1 MRRSSLTARLITIL
15 IALILT
21 PIALILLSVGGQ
33 TVNLTLFAYGF
44 DGYLT
49 PLVGPLLL
57 QALGLALLIVV
68 VLTGIWSSA
77 GLIAIGIFSIVPL
90 IVAAFP
96 VTLSWII
103 RIQPRDWG
111 DGLVY
116 GVPLVVLAPLGAMG
130 LVLALVRRDPRPRG
144 TALSVIGIVA
154 APLLL
159 TAGAWA
165 LTWGI
170 ADGALFAL
178 QRFEFDLRP
187 GAASAVFAGALLVI
201 AGIAVT
207 RWSPF
212 ALVLPALALLVA
224 SILLIA
230 APETAFPVLFEL
242 PRGLNTVVPTLLLY
256 GGGAAAGLLYLAFTV
271 VLLRVRAQSRLTP
284 DGAAHSGDTSS
295 AQAQYAA
302 GQYPGAQYPGAQNAQ
317 TQYPPAQ
324 FPPTATQHPYPPSR
338 GQQAAPGQQPAPGQQ
353 AAPGQQPPPAPYP
366 PQPGP

>member
-21 PIALILLSVGGQ
+21 PIALILLSIGGQ
-33 TVNLTLFAYGF
+33 TMNLTFFSYGF
-44 DGYLT
+44 DGYLV
-49 PLVGPLLL
+49 PLVGSLLL
-57 QALGLALLIVV
+57 QALGLALLILV

-77 GLIAIGIFSIVPL
+77 GLIVVGIFSIVPL
-90 IVAAFP
+90 IVAVFP

-111 DGLVY
+111 DGLAY
-116 GVPLVVLAPLGAMG
+116 GLPLIVLAALGAMG
-130 LVLALVRRDPRPRG
+130 LVLALVRRDPRPKG
-144 TALSVIGIVA
+144 PALGVIGIVA

-165 LTWGI
+165 IIWGV
-170 ADGALFAL
+170 ADGALYAL
-178 QRFEFDLRP
+178 QRFQFDLRP
-187 GAASAVFAGALLVI
+187 AAAAAVLAGTLLVL
-201 AGIAVT
+201 AGIAVS

-212 ALVLPALALLVA
+212 ALILPALVLLVA

-230 APETAFPVLFEL
+230 APDATFRMLFQL

-271 VLLRVRAQSRLTP
+271 VLLRVRAQSRLAA
-284 DGAAHSGDTSS
+284 DDSAHSGDTSS

-302 GQYPGAQYPGAQNAQ
+302 VQYPGGQYPGAQYPGVENAQ
-317 TQYPPAQ
+317 PQYPPAQ

-338 GQQAAPGQQPAPGQQ
+338 GQQP
-353 AAPGQQPPPAPYP
+353 APGQQPPPAPYP